1 MPPDETAMPVEDRLR
16 RDEERRPPLAGH
28 ELCEQSNECPVG
40 PGETRSGDLA
50 TKYCELVAKHK
61 DLGVLLDVVH
71 SVDAHESEGAV
82 NQAVEEGEDHGQG
95 ASPKAFVQVKLWP
108 EIVGPFKVTEV
119 RSSTGSRGDR
129 LQRLPIFHCRR
140 SETDYVWE

>member
-16 RDEERRPPLAGH
+16 RDEERRQPLAGH

-40 PGETRSGDLA
+40 PGETRSGDLGR
-50 TKYCELVAKHK
+50 KYCEMVAKRK

-82 NQAVEEGEDHGQG
+82 NQAVKERTTAREHRRKHCPGQAMAG
-95 ASPKAFVQVKLWP
+95 
-108 EIVGPFKVTEV
+108 IVGPFKVTED